1 MDASTLRR
9 SAVLL
14 AGLSAAPLAL
24 AQEAATH
31 TQMPP
36 WSFIATMAGLGMAFV
51 LGILTIIFVTA
62 NRKQRDRL
70 ALVEKLV
77 TDGKPVPRELAA
89 MEPAPL
95 TLPEE
100 RHRDVRRGVTLL
112 CWAIG
117 IAIVFYIVSG
127 GLPRA
132 AAWGLLFLVPGLGN
146 FLKAWLTARE
156 LARGSADGSR

>member
-1 MDASTLRR
+1 
-9 SAVLL
+9 
-14 AGLSAAPLAL
+14 
-24 AQEAATH
+24 
-31 TQMPP
+31 MPP
-36 WSFIATMAGLGMAFV
+36 WSFIATMAGLSMAFV

-77 TDGKPVPRELAA
+77 TDGKPVPRELVA

-100 RHRDVRRGVTLL
+100 RRRDVRRGVTLL
-112 CWAIG
+112 CWAIA
-117 IAIVFYIVSG
+117 IAVVFYIVSG

>member
-1 MDASTLRR
+1 MRTLEP
-9 SAVLL
+9 
-14 AGLSAAPLAL
+14 G
-24 AQEAATH
+24 
-31 TQMPP
+31 
-36 WSFIATMAGLGMAFV
+36 FIATMAGLGMAFV

-100 RHRDVRRGVTLL
+100 RRRDVRRGVTLL